1 MNVDKFVQANNL
13 QRITNPILLERGYVP
28 SPDGLL
34 STEIFG
40 SNTSKRKVTFAY
52 IDLNGH
58 FLQPLAYKTLK
69 RVFTKLDSLIAGIT
83 YYSISKEGYLE
94 EDPNGETGIE
104 FLYKNWNKIK
114 FKENDSKIRTER
126 IDLFKNFTRDEIFM
140 TKQIVCPPFYR
151 DINLQNTDS
160 KKPSVHEING
170 PYQKLIRLASMLTQ
184 GNFAI
189 TLHGTRLN
197 IQQEIVVVYDYFKA
211 RIEKKNGFIRQAVL
225 GKSDDYCSRL
235 VISAPQY
242 TKNKASE
249 MPVDFYHS
257 GLPLSHCI
265 STFAPFFVGW
275 IQNFLVN
282 NLEVN
287 GYKIPVRDAKGKLR
301 YVKPKDVAV
310 QFNDEKINKMMT
322 KFIFNYSN
330 RFDPIEV
337 EFENGEVRNLIISGV
352 DPKTGPFERDMT
364 LTDLFY
370 IAAEDILKDKHIY
383 ITRYPIT
390 DHLGI
395 FPNRIHVASTIET
408 TPMVISGK
416 EYKYYPVIDMNMPK
430 EKVAVNFVEV
440 LQMSN
445 VYLKA
450 IGGDYDGDQVT
461 VKSVFSQEAN
471 EEAEKKMKAISN
483 ILSVNGNNV
492 RKTTNEA
499 VQTLYMMTRW

>member
-1 MNVDKFVQANNL
+1 MKIVLMNVDKFVKANNL

-287 GYKIPVRDAKGKLR
+287 GYKIAIRDTKGKLR

-310 QFNDEKINKMMT
+310 QFNDEKINK
-322 KFIFNYSN
+322 IL
-330 RFDPIEV
+330 E
-337 EFENGEVRNLIISGV
+337 ISYRSRYQLEEAYGKL
-352 DPKTGPFERDMT
+352 PT
-364 LTDLFY
+364 LKN
-370 IAAEDILKDKHIY
+370 DI
-383 ITRYPIT
+383 
-390 DHLGI
+390 
-395 FPNRIHVASTIET
+395 NQ
-408 TPMVISGK
+408 GK
-416 EYKYYPVIDMNMPK
+416 EALYQSRILAEQSLKLLDTVPDQIQTHKTAIQDIARSIDS
-430 EKVAVNFVEV
+430 E
-440 LQMSN
+440 
-445 VYLKA
+445 
-450 IGGDYDGDQVT
+450 
-461 VKSVFSQEAN
+461 FSA
-471 EEAEKKMKAISN
+471 
-483 ILSVNGNNV
+483 ILSYADQKNQNLENDLNQI
-492 RKTTNEA
+492 TTRLTNLENE
-499 VQTLYMMTRW
+499 L

>member
-170 PYQKLIRLASMLTQ
+170 PYQKLIRIYV
-184 GNFAI
+184 N
-189 TLHGTRLN
+189 TR
-197 IQQEIVVVYDYFKA
+197 
-211 RIEKKNGFIRQAVL
+211 
-225 GKSDDYCSRL
+225 
-235 VISAPQY
+235 
-242 TKNKASE
+242 
-249 MPVDFYHS
+249 
-257 GLPLSHCI
+257 
-265 STFAPFFVGW
+265 
-275 IQNFLVN
+275 
-282 NLEVN
+282 
-287 GYKIPVRDAKGKLR
+287 
-301 YVKPKDVAV
+301 
-310 QFNDEKINKMMT
+310 
-322 KFIFNYSN
+322 
-330 RFDPIEV
+330 
-337 EFENGEVRNLIISGV
+337 
-352 DPKTGPFERDMT
+352 
-364 LTDLFY
+364 
-370 IAAEDILKDKHIY
+370 
-383 ITRYPIT
+383 
-390 DHLGI
+390 
-395 FPNRIHVASTIET
+395 
-408 TPMVISGK
+408 
-416 EYKYYPVIDMNMPK
+416 
-430 EKVAVNFVEV
+430 
-440 LQMSN
+440 
-445 VYLKA
+445 
-450 IGGDYDGDQVT
+450 
-461 VKSVFSQEAN
+461 
-471 EEAEKKMKAISN
+471 
-483 ILSVNGNNV
+483 
-492 RKTTNEA
+492 
-499 VQTLYMMTRW
+499 